1 MPCRGWY
8 TGLLPDEENALLA
21 ASDID
26 DRLEL
31 LESFYLTADQD
42 ERIQSVDKSWDAM
55 HRILSGGWLDF
66 EHGDEVLKAC
76 VIGGRQL
83 SERDTW
89 IMSYV
94 EPNVVKRGS
103 NAITDISQD
112 WFRTQYFAL
121 HTNPPGWF
129 VFRYEVDLDEQDFE
143 YTWDYFTMVR
153 DFYRR
158 MSERGLATVFAA
170 DQ

>member
-1 MPCRGWY
+1 MACRGWY
-8 TGLLPDEENALLA
+8 TGLLPDEADALLA
-21 ASDID
+21 ASDVQ
-26 DRLEL
+26 DRVEL
-31 LESFYLTADQD
+31 LNSFYLAADQD
-42 ERIQSVDKSWDAM
+42 GRIQTVDKSWDAM

-83 SERDTW
+83 SERNTW

-94 EPNVVKRGS
+94 WPNLVKRVS
-103 NAITDISQD
+103 DAITDLSRD
-112 WFRTQYFAL
+112 WFRSQYFAL
-121 HTNPPGWF
+121 YTNPPGLF

-143 YTWDYFTMVR
+143 YTWEYFTMAR
-153 DFYRR
+153 DFCGR
-158 MSERGLATVFAA
+158 MAERGLASVFAA

>member
-1 MPCRGWY
+1 MACRGWY
-8 TGLLPDEENALLA
+8 TGLLPDEADAFLA
-21 ASDID
+21 ASDVQ
-26 DRLEL
+26 DRVEL
-31 LESFYLTADQD
+31 LNSFYLAADQD
-42 ERIQSVDKSWDAM
+42 GRIQTVDKSWDAM

-83 SERDTW
+83 SERNTW
-89 IMSYV
+89 IMSYAG
-94 EPNVVKRGS
+94 PNLVKRVS
-103 NAITDISQD
+103 DAITDLSRD
-112 WFRTQYFAL
+112 WFRSQYFAL
-121 HTNPPGWF
+121 HTNPPGLF

-153 DFYRR
+153 DFYGR
-158 MSERGLATVFAA
+158 MAERGLANVFAA